1 MKQESVPPFLGIVG
15 LRFWIWATQN
25 FAGVKQMTNMRYAVE
40 QDHVKRDCLSENFLN
55 KETKSRGKSK
65 SGIPA

>member
-1 MKQESVPPFLGIVG
+1 
-15 LRFWIWATQN
+15 
-25 FAGVKQMTNMRYAVE
+25 MTNMRYAVE